1 MWEDNWR
8 ISKSKKKGKR
18 TERVRI
24 ILYKEKNKEREREK
38 EEKKKKKKHQGEDP
52 GGGKEGDQGERGGS
66 DITIEESGLH
76 IISNIYVER

>member
-1 MWEDNWR
+1 M
-8 ISKSKKKGKR
+8 K
-18 TERVRI
+18 
-24 ILYKEKNKEREREK
+24 REREK
-38 EEKKKKKKHQGEDP
+38 EQKKEKKHQGEDP